1 MFFIEMLPKVH
12 SCNIVPNVSIRSL
25 RSSAL
30 TITEGIDPGFIAVGV
45 DFSCSSQTIPHSL
58 IIFDTRP
65 QATLGS
71 FETKMAAC
79 KGWWW
84 ILTILPKNRGLW
96 TVEIILNK
104 SSTKRENYLTLLT
117 SICFVILIVEFHSLS
132 SDKYL
137 KPCLMLIG

>member
-58 IIFDTRP
+58 SIFGTRS

-71 FETKMAAC
+71 FETKMAAVRVD
-79 KGWWW
+79 G
-84 ILTILPKNRGLW
+84 G
-96 TVEIILNK
+96 
-104 SSTKRENYLTLLT
+104 S
-117 SICFVILIVEFHSLS
+117 
-132 SDKYL
+132 
-137 KPCLMLIG
+137 